1 MTSLKLHKRYF
12 LQFAAWLSFLLF
24 VALWGLDTIHAQPV
38 LSAKNTA
45 LGSGGTAYLTG
56 FEATFWNP
64 ANLMIHDHYGQ
75 LHIGIGNTGVL
86 YEPVLSSDAAGDQ
99 YFNFTDSFYPYKT
112 GTANITAT
120 QRNSILE
127 NNYPRNK
134 LISQHQ
140 TRGDIILGGALWQ
153 RKNEAFSIAARLR
166 FASRIDVGR
175 GWYSD
180 KFIPSGN
187 DKVRDFTLDHQ
198 KNYLYELSFG
208 YAREFTYI
216 DGLLSRLSKLYVGIA
231 PKIVLAGPHIDAQY
245 HGQYVQAKN
254 GNSHTYISNFSY
266 RTTGQYTKMTSDYLR
281 TSNASLAISN
291 NLNRKFNFQNT
302 GYGMGFDFGLTYFI
316 PLGTDLPTFTSKPIQ
331 STVTK
336 SIRISFSI
344 NDIGMVR
351 YNKKP
356 LELSSA
362 RDTTKIG
369 QQAPMESMFIGAD
382 GQYLSYFE
390 KADSLANPL
399 MGAQTQNDNSFVQLL
414 PTSLNA
420 GVLLDLSRLKVMGDL
435 TIGLNNTAFT
445 TTKLALHLGLETR
458 PVKAV
463 PIRFGMKLAA
473 GLPTHLGLGTGIET
487 KYWDFNVGAQV
498 LVRSRTFTSEVVGG
512 AFAGLQIH
520 I

>member
-1 MTSLKLHKRYF
+1 MRIFKSYM
-12 LQFAAWLSFLLF
+12 LSSPRIAGWVSILLF
-24 VALWGLDTIHAQPV
+24 IAVWAAGPLRAQPV
-38 LSAKNTA
+38 LGPKNTA
-45 LGSGGTAYLTG
+45 LGGGGTAYLTG
-56 FEATFWNP
+56 YEATFWNP

-112 GTANITAT
+112 GVADITTA
-120 QRNSILE
+120 QRNVILK

-153 RKNEAFSIAARLR
+153 RKNEAFSIAARMR

-180 KFIPSGN
+180 NFISSGN
-187 DKVRDFTLDHQ
+187 DKVRDFTLNHQ

-216 DGLLSRLSKLYVGIA
+216 NGLIPRLSKLYVGIA
-231 PKIVLAGPHIDAQY
+231 PKIVLAGPGIDARY
-245 HGQYVQAKN
+245 HGQYVQSNN
-254 GNSHTYISNFSY
+254 GKSNAYISHFSY
-266 RTTGQYTKMTSDYLR
+266 QTTGPYTRMTADYLR
-281 TSNASLAISN
+281 TSNASRAIAD
-291 NLNRKFNFQNT
+291 NLSRKFDFQNT

-316 PLGTDLPTFTSKPIQ
+316 PLGADLPSVTEDPTQ
-331 STVTK
+331 STVSK
-336 SIRISFSI
+336 SLRISFSV

-356 LELSSA
+356 LELSSEK
-362 RDTTKIG
+362 DTTRIG
-369 QQAPMESMFIGAD
+369 SQAPMESMFIGAD

-399 MGAQTQNDNSFVQLL
+399 MGAQTQNDNSFVKLL

-435 TIGLNNTAFT
+435 TLGLNNTAFT

-458 PVKAV
+458 PIKMV
-463 PIRFGMKLAA
+463 PVRFGMKLAA
-473 GLPTHLGLGTGIET
+473 GLPTHLGLGTGINT
-487 KYWDFNVGAQV
+487 KYWDLNVGAQV
-498 LVRSRTFTSEVVGG
+498 LLRSRTFTSEVVGG